1 MMDVVKTYEEQIL
14 KPFLNSY
21 NLPFIVVDSIIED
34 ITPRLYS
41 LLSIW
46 NDVKSRRAI
55 LTIGLEEAT
64 HFEPFDASIEIRAL
78 VVVAIRNSEFEN
90 LVSTDEAA
98 MKYGFKKSP
107 LPESS
112 VKQLTYSSIE
122 YFKRVDLE
130 SLCYQVPSKNNIY
143 LTLLK
148 SYPMTAAALRH
159 LGSWSNK
166 GISYPKV
173 TLHNESLREIIDF
186 SKSHDI
192 IVIDNGVYV
201 ESGIEPSFS
210 IELLKMLEMIAH
222 NKLPMMFNDCFK
234 STTRNIEK
242 IFKIIEYILDI
253 NGIFLTNNFLISNG
267 FVSKRKE
274 LLKPMH
280 TNKDMLKNL
289 SNINGL
295 NKTHLK
301 YIKLVQTEV
310 LS

>member
-1 MMDVVKTYEEQIL
+1 MDVVKTYAEKIL

-21 NLPFIVVDSIIED
+21 KIPLKVVHSISED
-34 ITPRLYS
+34 IKTRLYS

-46 NDVKSRRAI
+46 NDNENRQAI

-64 HFEPFDASIEIRAL
+64 YYEPFDVQIEIRAL

-90 LVSTDEAA
+90 LVSTNEAA
-98 MKYGFKKSP
+98 MKYGFDKPP

-112 VKQLTYSSIE
+112 VKELTYSSIE
-122 YFKRVDLE
+122 YFKRVNLE
-130 SLCYQVPSKNNIY
+130 SLIYQVSSANNIY
-143 LTLLK
+143 LTILE
-148 SYPMTAAALRH
+148 SYPMTAAALKH

-166 GISYPKV
+166 GISYPKI
-173 TLHNESLREIIDF
+173 TLHNESLRKIIDF
-186 SKSHDI
+186 SKSHDM
-192 IVIDNGVYV
+192 IVNDNGVYV

-234 STTRNIEK
+234 GTTRNIEK
-242 IFKIIEYILDI
+242 LFKIIEYILDI
-253 NGIFLTNNFLISNG
+253 NGIYLTNNFLISNG

-301 YIKLVQTEV
+301 YIKLVQAQV